1 MSQAHHPRRKRPAR
15 RTRPDEAPPG
25 GPTAEGSVDADEIS
39 RFDALAET
47 WWDPNGPMR
56 PLHQMAPVRIG
67 FVRDQAAAV
76 FGRDVATRGL
86 GAGQPFAGLSLL
98 DIGCGGGLMAEPMAR
113 LGFAVTAIDA
123 AEKNIAVARRHAAQM
138 GLAIDY
144 RAEPV
149 EALAGAGRTFD
160 LVLALEVVEHVADL
174 DGFLEAAVAALKPGG
189 LMVLSTL
196 NRTAK
201 AFALAIVGVEYVL
214 GWLPRGTH
222 DWQKFV
228 QPAEL
233 SASLR
238 HAGARVTEL
247 TGLVYSPL
255 SGRWSLS
262 RDLGVNYFAVA
273 RKSA

>member
-1 MSQAHHPRRKRPAR
+1 MSQATSHRRKRSSGPA
-15 RTRPDEAPPG
+15 AAG
-25 GPTAEGSVDADEIS
+25 GPEPEGSVDAAEIA
-39 RFDALAET
+39 RFEKLAET

-67 FVRDQAAAV
+67 FVRDQAAEA
-76 FGRDVATRGL
+76 FGRDI
-86 GAGQPFAGLSLL
+86 AGDKPFAGLSLL

-123 AEKNIAVARRHAAQM
+123 AGKNIAVARRHAEQM

-144 RAEPV
+144 RAAPV
-149 EALAGAGRTFD
+149 EALAEAGEAFD
-160 LVLALEVVEHVADL
+160 VVLALEVVEHVADL
-174 DGFLEAAVAALKPGG
+174 DGFLAAAVATLKPGG

-201 AFALAIVGVEYVL
+201 AFALAVVGVEYVL
-214 GWLPRGTH
+214 RWLPRGTH
-222 DWQKFV
+222 DWRKFV

-247 TGLVYSPL
+247 SGLTYSPL

-273 RKSA
+273 RKGA